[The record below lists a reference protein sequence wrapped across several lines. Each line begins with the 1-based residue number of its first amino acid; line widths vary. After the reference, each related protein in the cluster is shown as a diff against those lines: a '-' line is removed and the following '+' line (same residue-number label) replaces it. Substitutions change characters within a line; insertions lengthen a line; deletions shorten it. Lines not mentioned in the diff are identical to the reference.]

1 MNYNDPYTDD
11 NSTKNPYR
19 YNELDTYSF
28 ENSRRGQQYIKS
40 HPEPEKQ
47 TYSEW
52 RPRGYSYARTN
63 LGDLPD
69 DYYDLAANN
78 ILNIY
83 AKSGTGNDLDHA
95 STFIMDNIMATALG
109 KDYREVAKRHDYYS
123 MMFTGRKMESKDGLK
138 AFADSWAT
146 DKLNRKAASYM
157 NRFDATDDEEERTE
171 LMRKM
176 EKLDTE
182 ILKRGDY
189 TDRGFFGNMA
199 ISSAPVMRQVAKAI
213 GITAAGFG
221 VGYLGG
227 AASILANSGNASKA
241 VAMAL
246 KAAKYTKAASIG
258 HKAGAAVN
266 MLDTFLTESGSFSR
280 ELYNMVDANGNRVS
294 DETRVIAKLI
304 YGTLATA
311 IEYATIEPSMDK
323 FIKAKNGGQKIA
335 KTPFMQFV
343 RGHFATNYL
352 WTNITGGIGESV
364 EELLQA
370 ATSSVAQDVA
380 KNYSDETGKTSF
392 GKKPV
397 SDVLYDA
404 WIAGEDAFL
413 AALGPSIIAGA
424 VPNIPES
431 FKSTIANKRANPRSK
446 ADISGDVNPLKWL
459 NQFNN
464 PEPYGGSDK
473 DIWALW
479 RSAGKYQDVSFKSTM
494 MDMDKIR
501 VKSEKPRNDYG
512 AVSADGKAA
521 EKLGPIDVM
530 PDPDV
535 NGQWVGVTEAD
546 KDKLKWLFN
555 KGVEGVAVNVVS
567 MADIT
572 EIDSASMQNLAS
584 QYNGK
589 LDGDTLVVG
598 SQKDLDALRKDLEG
612 FGIKVDENDNSFA
625 IRASEDSGETTMRL
639 STTDPDSDIYGLKKQ
654 IREAS
659 PYLSD
664 EEAAIAARLTAIADA
679 GTGTI
684 KYEKSYKAQTK
695 KKDFRGATDAAKSLI
710 YVGKKSDSS
719 TFVHELFHAVSAV
732 RQGEARELSNTIRKA
747 LGDNDAKARLTAFIS
762 DNIAIWGEN
771 AKIESIMKT
780 LESIVENGDAT
791 SWSKAQNEALARL
804 YEAYRGSKDSI
815 SSKLPEGIRKVLE
828 KLSEYI
834 RKVYGTLKNTNSLN
848 EDIAAAYDKLM
859 GFDSMQDEK
868 SMAERQKSFN
878 EFKAS
883 PKEKALFQSINP
895 TELDREIDN
904 ITEEDIGNRNTPIVF
919 SRETPAVFRSVGLN
933 NLSME
938 MYKEKLA
945 RALFLEHD
953 DKKNNHGHKDSID
966 KDIVKE
972 VARKLA
978 DPIAVFASKKAGKLV
993 ALYDI
998 EDLDNHWVMISIDP
1012 NRLRGSH
1019 EINLITSIY
1028 GRNNELSYSKWV
1040 EDGRLLYYDDKK
1052 DRELAV
1058 RLRLPSVNSLSK
1070 DSVLSKSE
1078 LVNNNI
1084 LKQDA
1089 YGTAKE
1095 IEASDSDLL
1104 FQEVTDKE
1112 QIKELEDE
1120 ETIKVYRSMQLID
1133 GKLYPPMAEKVQGK
1147 RQQPTE
1153 LGKWYKADERPD
1165 LAKKKK
1171 DGKYYFSLNKTKED
1185 GKTGTVSA
1193 LYNPYWHTTTSPLN
1207 DQFTSAY
1214 KRPNLVVV
1222 EAEIPASELTSG
1234 YRADKANDPVGEKN
1248 WHKGTVSAKLAK
1260 LGEDRTVILSRY
1272 NKINRI
1278 LSNEE
1283 VATAI
1288 AEKLDGTGIA
1298 IPDNVVSPGLLEEL
1312 KKKGIAIEETEMV
1325 REYNE
1330 SQEILYQDGLDNKKQ
1345 KKPENLLSVDALNG
1359 LSKSLSGYSSND
1371 VQVLIENNIYV
1382 PTSILTRLSSSRNV
1396 NPAIAEEI
1404 GIRKL
1409 ISRFVT
1415 DSDKETASLSPNL
1428 RSFIEKMKA
1437 EKETAWNSEME
1448 KMYTKYYIYSK
1459 VLTPTEM
1466 RSQFIE
1472 ENQTMNQLLSLKEV
1486 LTKRR
1491 VYYRDSKTGK
1501 MIGRLYVPKAGYVYE
1516 QISQLTKDS
1525 PEAVVNNIR
1534 ASIRKDT
1541 DAWIKAYIR
1550 SARDFEKINAVSS
1563 GDRKVDETKL
1573 GSERWLRATAEM
1585 GYLAFGD
1592 LDFAYAEKL
1601 RLASAEG
1608 GKDLMADAM
1617 KLNEASYSQ
1626 DYAESARS
1634 SLPPELATLAE
1645 RKNEEMKKAILGER
1659 EKSASKI
1666 ENLKQEKKD
1675 AKEKAK
1681 ADKEKAVKEAVE
1693 WERFKRQY
1701 SEYEIKERYEKR
1713 IKELKQKQEDDI
1725 IALRLKQYD
1734 RIDAI
1739 KDEYRD
1745 KMENQAERYRK
1756 WRKLSEQNIKDYYDR
1771 RIGRL
1776 KAWYAERTET
1786 EKVDRSIKKG
1796 LNVNL
1801 ATYDYS
1807 LVEASSYLYDLI
1819 NNNERKSDYRISDS
1833 DYEGLKTRKGTIDES
1848 EGIVEFYN
1856 LMVDADGNIVEDPF
1870 SGIDI
1875 PLGEERFDRT
1885 AIPDILSRYLTADTI
1900 AEINNKEKSWA
1911 KMSLQSK
1918 KNIEQALA
1926 FARADA
1932 KSRLARRKE
1941 AQAIDRNAQARESVA
1956 DVLKSDIDLSD
1967 DMLSQIAKEMGED
1980 WKAISKDAK
1989 SKAEFKEKAERY
2001 FRRNNGRM
2009 PAKEIGKLREAVNKV
2024 TQLYGQFQ
2032 RFAKLMGD
2040 NVYHNFVEVP
2050 QKALDERKGNITRR
2064 NSLGDEEF
2072 GKILSDGTG
2081 KDKKGSYRHDKAK
2094 LDWLNASY
2102 EVGSA
2107 FGGDS
2112 KTKLSGWNMVG
2123 AYMYSKNIHGFVK
2136 LISRTGNDIAIEE
2149 IARINPKSTLEFINE
2164 ELRQRYEFAII
2175 EEGRRLNA
2183 LAEQR
2188 EFKPKKLNSILSGYD
2203 EARLLRIK
2211 KEIESSSM
2219 TSTLPSYATALG
2231 DKIIELMAN
2240 ETERVEK
2247 TAYSLY
2253 NSPFKMQSNYVPLYG
2268 KDSAHRDSAI
2278 NGVKSKGDRVYRGMI
2293 ADRTM
2298 ADNYA
2303 LMLEPVTVYRNA
2315 IREQET
2321 FINMTKVVNDLNW
2334 LMSERGGNLHRLIA
2348 NQYGSTMA
2356 NVFERQIETL
2366 AFTRTP
2372 LLGYETIGNKL
2383 VSNASAAAVAFNL
2396 PSIIKNFVSE
2406 ITSLAEG
2413 DFKGRDLMYAIRE
2426 ISMNRDYWDAKYKA
2440 LAPDIAD
2447 STFSFD
2453 YQMLKDSNSLNKYG
2467 KRKTQVLEAG
2477 LKGLEWA
2484 DRKAK
2489 MTVWIASFQNGIE
2502 SGMSEQDAAVKAT
2515 LLVKRTQS
2523 VSNPDALSAAQRD
2536 ENPWHR
2542 AIFAFTKDT
2551 FQIWN
2556 QLTLGIANDLSRG
2569 ENMKA
2574 FEKAI
2579 GALLTSAILA
2589 VLAGGWL
2596 PDKDDDEFDPQEFFR
2611 DWIAQLME
2619 YTPIVGSGIKG
2630 GIDGWD
2636 SDLITLP
2643 NELGRLMGMPFNK
2656 KDYTWQEYGK
2666 QIFDIVGSG
2675 ASSMAGVPVGALNK
2689 AKKSVFADG
2698 ITEGVKL
2705 DPGYLYSSAVGDWL
2719 YNADM
2724 LDLLDSLF

>member
-1 MNYNDPYTDD
+1 MAIPYDPYTDD
-11 NSTKNPYR
+11 NSTKNPY
-19 YNELDTYSF
+19 DKFDAYSF
-28 ENSRRGQQYIKS
+28 EKS
-40 HPEPEKQ
+40 KKGIALEKQ
-47 TYSEW
+47 RQKAEEQALKLNNTATYSEW
-52 RPRGYSYARTN
+52 KPTGYSQAPTV
-63 LGDLPD
+63 LGRMNDEYMD
-69 DYYDLAANN
+69 GATDGV
-78 ILNIY
+78 LNIY
-83 AKSGTGNDLDHA
+83 AESGTGNDLDSA
-95 STFIMDNIMATALG
+95 STFLMDSIMATALN
-109 KDYREVAKRHDYYS
+109 KDVWEVARRHDYYAS
-123 MMFTGRKMESKDGLK
+123 MFTGSKMESKDFIE

-146 DKLNRKAASYM
+146 DKMNRKAASYM
-157 NRFDATDDEEERTE
+157 NQFDGTDDEEERAE

-189 TDRGFFGNMA
+189 SDRGFLGNMA
-199 ISSAPVMRQVAKAI
+199 ISSAPILRQVTKAAAI
-213 GITAAGFG
+213 AAAGWG
-221 VGYLGG
+221 IGALGG
-227 AASILANSGNASKA
+227 AASILSSTGNASKA
-241 VAMAL
+241 VGMAL
-246 KAAKYTKAASIG
+246 KAARYTKAASIG

-266 MLDTFLTESGSFSR
+266 MLDTYLTESGSFSR
-280 ELYNMVDANGNRVS
+280 ELYNMVDADGNRVS
-294 DETRVIAKLI
+294 DTTRKVAKFI
-304 YGTLATA
+304 YGALATA
-311 IEYATIEPSMDK
+311 IEYATLEPAMDK
-323 FIKAKNGGQKIA
+323 FIKAKGGA
-335 KTPFMQFV
+335 KVAKAPFMKFV
-343 RGHFATNYL
+343 RGHYMANYL
-352 WTNITGGIGESV
+352 WKSATGGVGESV

-380 KNYSDETGKTSF
+380 KVYSNETGKTSF
-392 GKKPV
+392 GEL
-397 SDVLYDA
+397 SASEVLERA
-404 WIAGEDAFL
+404 WNAGEDAFL
-413 AALGPSIIAGA
+413 EALGPSIIAGA
-424 VPNIPES
+424 VPNIPAS
-431 FKSTIANKRANPRSK
+431 IRDTRINKAANIDTNGIGNPM
-446 ADISGDVNPLKWL
+446 KWK
-459 NQFNN
+459 NQFDNMDS
-464 PEPYGGSDK
+464 YVGDGK
-473 DIWALW
+473 DASNL
-479 RSAGKYQDVSFKSTM
+479 RKSAEVHQTVSAGATI

-501 VKSEKPRNDYG
+501 VKSEKPSKDYG

-521 EKLGPIDVM
+521 EKLGLIDVM

-589 LDGDTLVVG
+589 LDGDTLIVG
-598 SQKDLDALRKDLEG
+598 SQKDLEALRKDLEG
-612 FGIKVDENDNSFA
+612 FGIRLDRRDNSFTIRTSEGSETVSVKIATRSQAMDSSIVRKSNGTITNRDFVSEIRNALTSNGEIETSVSEQEIQA
-625 IRASEDSGETTMRL
+625 IASLAGMLGNDVTGKITFLSAYDDSITSKEIKQMEGSKGITSFSRDAKKSARIILSENSDATTVAHEMFHVALKYNNNARQKLVSEVMKQVSTKERRSELRKFLNEHTEELNAAGIKNVDDAMSILKNLNQGNAVSDMNINECLTAMWEMFNNSDSKARQEMPKGIKAIFEKLREAFNNIYMSITGKTLMPERIANAYAGFVNANQNTNDKASKNPTIRNSSEQESAIL
-639 STTDPDSDIYGLKKQ
+639 SQKQ
-654 IREAS
+654 IQNKVKDIINNEKVVAKGTK
-659 PYLSD
+659 
-664 EEAAIAARLTAIADA
+664 EEADSF
-679 GTGTI
+679 
-684 KYEKSYKAQTK
+684 KEN
-695 KKDFRGATDAAKSLI
+695 
-710 YVGKKSDSS
+710 GKVVQK
-719 TFVHELFHAVSAV
+719 
-732 RQGEARELSNTIRKA
+732 
-747 LGDNDAKARLTAFIS
+747 KARLATKNSRNTFTNKETGLNIIFGRTGLGELIQHDTDKDAHVASIAHVKEFIEDGKFLGETIDNEGRDFMYFLSKFEYEGNEYLVRSCIMRVNNDFYYDHKLSDTQKIKDYLNTGFRITNPSLLSSSPSNIEDKRLSAFLQ
-762 DNIAIWGEN
+762 G
-771 AKIESIMKT
+771 KESLT
-780 LESIVENGDAT
+780 LE
-791 SWSKAQNEALARL
+791 
-804 YEAYRGSKDSI
+804 
-815 SSKLPEGIRKVLE
+815 
-828 KLSEYI
+828 
-834 RKVYGTLKNTNSLN
+834 KNTSKQGILQS
-848 EDIAAAYDKLM
+848 ED
-859 GFDSMQDEK
+859 
-868 SMAERQKSFN
+868 
-878 EFKAS
+878 
-883 PKEKALFQSINP
+883 
-895 TELDREIDN
+895 
-904 ITEEDIGNRNTPIVF
+904 
-919 SRETPAVFRSVGLN
+919 
-933 NLSME
+933 
-938 MYKEKLA
+938 
-945 RALFLEHD
+945 
-953 DKKNNHGHKDSID
+953 
-966 KDIVKE
+966 
-972 VARKLA
+972 
-978 DPIAVFASKKAGKLV
+978 
-993 ALYDI
+993 
-998 EDLDNHWVMISIDP
+998 
-1012 NRLRGSH
+1012 
-1019 EINLITSIY
+1019 
-1028 GRNNELSYSKWV
+1028 
-1040 EDGRLLYYDDKK
+1040 
-1052 DRELAV
+1052 
-1058 RLRLPSVNSLSK
+1058 
-1070 DSVLSKSE
+1070 
-1078 LVNNNI
+1078 NI
-1084 LKQDA
+1084 LKQKM
-1089 YGTAKE
+1089 T
-1095 IEASDSDLL
+1095 
-1104 FQEVTDKE
+1104 QR
-1112 QIKELEDE
+1112 DE
-1120 ETIKVYRSMQLID
+1120 E
-1133 GKLYPPMAEKVQGK
+1133 
-1147 RQQPTE
+1147 
-1153 LGKWYKADERPD
+1153 
-1165 LAKKKK
+1165 
-1171 DGKYYFSLNKTKED
+1171 
-1185 GKTGTVSA
+1185 
-1193 LYNPYWHTTTSPLN
+1193 
-1207 DQFTSAY
+1207 
-1214 KRPNLVVV
+1214 
-1222 EAEIPASELTSG
+1222 
-1234 YRADKANDPVGEKN
+1234 
-1248 WHKGTVSAKLAK
+1248 
-1260 LGEDRTVILSRY
+1260 
-1272 NKINRI
+1272 
-1278 LSNEE
+1278 
-1283 VATAI
+1283 
-1288 AEKLDGTGIA
+1288 
-1298 IPDNVVSPGLLEEL
+1298 
-1312 KKKGIAIEETEMV
+1312 
-1325 REYNE
+1325 
-1330 SQEILYQDGLDNKKQ
+1330 NKKAPQ
-1345 KKPENLLSVDALNG
+1345 NLMSVDALNG
-1359 LSKSLSGYSSND
+1359 LSKSLSDYSSND

-1756 WRKLSEQNIKDYYDR
+1756 WRKLSEQNIKDYYDE
-1771 RIGRL
+1771 RIKKL
-1776 KAWYAERTET
+1776 KAWYAERAEI
-1786 EKVDRSIKKG
+1786 EKIDRSIKKG

-2001 FRRNNGRM
+2001 FRRNNGLM
-2009 PAKEIGKLREAVNKV
+2009 PEKEIGKLREAVNKV

-2081 KDKKGSYRHDKAK
+2081 KDKKGNYRHDKAK

-2112 KTKLSGWNMVG
+2112 KTKLSGWNLVG

-2164 ELRQRYEFAII
+2164 ELRQRYAFAII

-2188 EFKPKKLNSILSGYD
+2188 EYKPKKLNSILSGYD

-2334 LMSERGGNLHRLIA
+2334 LMGERGGNLHRLIA

-2406 ITSLAEG
+2406 MTSLAEG

-2426 ISMNRDYWDAKYKA
+2426 ISANRDYWEAKYKA

-2467 KRKTQVLEAG
+2467 KRKAQVLEAG